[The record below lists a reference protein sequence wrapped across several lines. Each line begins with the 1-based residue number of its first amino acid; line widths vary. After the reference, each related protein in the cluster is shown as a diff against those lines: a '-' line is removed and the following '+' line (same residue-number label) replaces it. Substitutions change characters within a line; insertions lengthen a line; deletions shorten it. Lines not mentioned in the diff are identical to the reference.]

1 MGMRDTLA
9 ANGIDVMTVHLIK
22 LCVGLDTLS
31 DLAAWQAQRLRILK
45 DNKQRPE
52 LVHVTRHMPKRAQE
66 VLDGGS
72 LYWVI
77 GGWIAARQKMLELRP
92 VEKDGLPHC
101 ALVYGPELIAVH
113 PRPRRPF
120 QGWRYFD
127 PKDAPLDVATRSE
140 LGTMPDEMRRELTSL
155 GLL

>member
-1 MGMRDTLA
+1 
-9 ANGIDVMTVHLIK
+9 MTVHLIK

-31 DLAAWQAQRLRILK
+31 DLAAWQAQRLEALTRDK
-45 DNKQRPE
+45 RRPE
-52 LVHVTRHMPKRAQE
+52 LTHVTRHTPKRARE

-92 VEKDGLPHC
+92 VEKDGLPYC
-101 ALVYGPELIAVH
+101 ALVYGPELIAVD

-127 PKDAPLDVATRSE
+127 AKDALPDLATWS
-140 LGTMPDEMRRELTSL
+140 GGDAMPEAMRRELMSL
-155 GLL
+155 RLL